1 MSDYVLR
8 ALFLVLWGARSK
20 RFAFTPQR
28 TKYQELR
35 TRAFLNRFLLTLA
48 VLFALV
54 LDAGAQTGAMREKI
68 ALFEQELAALAEANN
83 VPGLSAAIVHEQE
96 VIWARGFGVADIE
109 TQTPATA
116 ETPYRLASVSKPF
129 AAILLMQLVE
139 EGKLTLDTPMSAFT
153 LHPWFEPGSWSGAHF
168 PSRYEE
174 APITVRH
181 VLSHTSQGTPPG
193 SAYRYNGNIFADLTW
208 VIEDVTKT
216 AYPNVLRARILD
228 TLGMA
233 RTLPGHLAPWGQD
246 LIAEMP
252 TPYQVQ
258 NGVSTPSTYPGFG
271 LEPGRDVTPW
281 NLQPAFRLP
290 QKGYAAR
297 WTFLGDAYTPL
308 YSGNTASGVIS
319 TVLDL
324 AKLDIALDRNSLI
337 TEASKEALFTAQKTP
352 NGTTL
357 PYGLGW
363 FVEAQQGVRLVW
375 HYGWFPPVVSALYL
389 KVPDEEITLLLL
401 SNSDRLSANYAW
413 SQRGVQASP
422 YARLFLKHFV
432 F

>member
-1 MSDYVLR
+1 MN
-8 ALFLVLWGARSK
+8 
-20 RFAFTPQR
+20 
-28 TKYQELR
+28 
-35 TRAFLNRFLLTLA
+35 AFLDCPLLLLLM
-48 VLFALV
+48 LFALV
-54 LDAGAQTGAMREKI
+54 PEAGAQTRSLSEPI
-68 ALFEQELAALAEANN
+68 ALFEQELAALAETNN
-83 VPGLSAAIVHEQE
+83 VPGLSAAIVHKQE
-96 VIWARGFGVADIE
+96 VIWARGFGYADLK

-129 AAILLMQLVE
+129 AAILLLQLVE
-139 EGKLTLDTPMSAFT
+139 AGKLTLDTPMNAFT

-174 APITVRH
+174 TPITVRH

-193 SAYRYNGNIFADLTW
+193 SAYQYNGNIFADLTW

-216 AYPNVLRARILD
+216 SYPNVLRTRIFD
-228 TLGMA
+228 TLGME
-233 RTLPGHLAPWGQD
+233 RTLPGHLAPRGQH
-246 LIAEMP
+246 LVRAMP

-258 NGVSTPSTYPGFG
+258 NGVSTPATYPGFG
-271 LEPGRDVTPW
+271 LEPDRDVTPW

-297 WTFLGDAYTPL
+297 RAFLGEAYTSM
-308 YSGNTASGVIS
+308 YAGNTASGLIS

-324 AKLDIALDRNSLI
+324 AKLDIALDRNNLI
-337 TEASKEALFTAQKTP
+337 SEASKQAMFTAQKTP

-363 FVEAQQGVRLVW
+363 FVEEQEDVRLVW

-389 KVPDEEITLLLL
+389 KVPDKEITLLLL

-413 SQRGVQASP
+413 TQRGVQASP